1 MRFTKMH
8 GTGNDYVLVNCFSE
22 TVDGAPA
29 LARSVSDRHTGIG
42 GDGLILICPSE
53 TAAVRMEMYNAD
65 GSRAQMCGNGIR
77 CVAKFVHD
85 HGLFAGSTI
94 SIETDDGVKTAE
106 CTLAGGKVSTVR
118 IDMGQPRFKP
128 SDVPVALQGDTVVD
142 VPIEINGRRWTMT
155 CLSMG
160 NPHAVVFLESSAEFD
175 LHRDGPAF
183 EKHELF
189 PERVNA
195 HFVHVRSPSRVEM
208 CSWERGSG
216 PTQACGTG
224 ASAVCVAAAL
234 TGRTER
240 ALTVS
245 LPGGELELLW
255 SDDDHVYMT
264 GPAVEVFNGEF
275 SPGRFARG

>member
-8 GTGNDYVLVNCFSE
+8 GTGNDYVFVNCFSE
-22 TVDGAPA
+22 AVDDAPA
-29 LARSVSDRHTGIG
+29 LARAVSDRHTGIG
-42 GDGLILICPSE
+42 GDGLILICPSQ

-94 SIETDDGVKTAE
+94 PIETDDGVKTAE
-106 CTLAGGKVSTVR
+106 CALAGGKVSTVR
-118 IDMGQPRFKP
+118 IDMGRPRFKP
-128 SDVPVALQGDTVVD
+128 SEVPVALDGETVVD

-160 NPHAVVFLESSAEFD
+160 NPHAVVFLDSPAEFD

-195 HFVHVRSPSRVEM
+195 HFVYVRSPSRVEM

-234 TGRTER
+234 AGRTER

-264 GPAVEVFNGEF
+264 GPAVEVFNGDW
-275 SPGRFARG
+275 PATD